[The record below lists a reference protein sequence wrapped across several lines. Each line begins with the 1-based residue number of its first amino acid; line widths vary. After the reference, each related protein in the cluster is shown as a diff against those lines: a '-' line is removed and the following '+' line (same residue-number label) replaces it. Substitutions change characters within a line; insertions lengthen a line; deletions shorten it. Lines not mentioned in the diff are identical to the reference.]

1 MIMKTNH
8 TFGIQFIFRT
18 TKHDKNTGN
27 VFARITVDKKRVEIS
42 LKKSIGLNYWNK
54 GKGCA
59 KGSNPEAKSLNSYL
73 SQVQGRLTE
82 CFRQLQLNGENVT
95 PDLVKQMFWGE
106 NPNQHTLKELLD
118 YHDHSQFSK
127 LSDGTTKN
135 YKVTRRYIISFLR
148 KKHNLSDYN
157 LAKMDYKFITDFD
170 YYLRTVKPKDHIQ
183 PINNNGLMKHM
194 QRFRKI
200 LNLGVKLEWLQKN
213 PFDSYEIA
221 FDKTERGFLT
231 PIELEIIDKKEIASK
246 RLEFIR
252 DLFVFSCYTGL
263 SYIDAVNLRV
273 SSLIL
278 GIDGQKW
285 ISTRREKTNTPLKI
299 PILPRALEIIEKFKS
314 DPRSLN
320 RETVFP
326 LISNQ
331 KVNSFLKEIAV
342 LCEIDKRLTFHLAR
356 HTFATTITLSNGVP
370 IETVSKLLGHHSIAT
385 TQIYAKVLENKVSE
399 DMNKLKNK
407 LFGTKINGKQNLK
420 IS

>member
-1 MIMKTNH
+1 
-8 TFGIQFIFRT
+8 
-18 TKHDKNTGN
+18 
-27 VFARITVDKKRVEIS
+27 
-42 LKKSIGLNYWNK
+42 
-54 GKGCA
+54 
-59 KGSNPEAKSLNSYL
+59 
-73 SQVQGRLTE
+73 
-82 CFRQLQLNGENVT
+82 
-95 PDLVKQMFWGE
+95 
-106 NPNQHTLKELLD
+106 LD

-157 LAKMDYKFITDFD
+157 LAKIDYKFITDFD

>member
-1 MIMKTNH
+1 MKTSH
-8 TFGIQFIFRT
+8 TFGIQFIIRT
-18 TKHDKNTGN
+18 TRYEKNTGK
-27 VFARITVDKKRVEIS
+27 VFVRITVDKKRVEIS
-42 LKKSIGLNYWNK
+42 LKKSIDLIYWNK

-59 KGSNPEAKSLNSYL
+59 KGSNPEAKLLNSYL

-82 CFRQLQLNGENVT
+82 CFRELQLNGETVT
-95 PDLVKQMFWGE
+95 PDLIKQLFWGE

-118 YHDHSQFSK
+118 YHDYSQFSK
-127 LSDGTTKN
+127 LSGGTTKN
-135 YKVTRRYIISFLR
+135 YKVTRRYILAFVK
-148 KKHNLSDYN
+148 KKHNLSDFY
-157 LAKMDYKFITDFD
+157 LTKIDYKFITDFD

-213 PFDSYEIA
+213 PFDSYDIT

-231 PIELEIIDKKEIASK
+231 PIELENIEKKAVSSK

-252 DLFVFSCYTGL
+252 DLFIFSCYTGL
-263 SYIDAVNLRV
+263 SYVDAVNLSV

-285 ISTRREKTNTPLKI
+285 ISTRRKKTNTPLKI
-299 PILPRALEIIEKFKS
+299 PVLPRALEIIEKYKS
-314 DPRSLN
+314 HPGSMN

-331 KVNSFLKEIAV
+331 KVNSYLKEIAD
-342 LCEIDKRLTFHLAR
+342 LCGIEKNLTFHLAR

-399 DMNKLKNK
+399 DMNKLKDK
-407 LFGTKINGKQNLK
+407 LFGTKTNEKQTIK
-420 IS
+420 TG